1 MRPNTARH
9 LLLTTVAALGGLAP
23 GLSRGALAGEAP
35 APASAGVPLADLVK
49 LVDIPSQSFTLPNGL
64 RVVVHTDR
72 KAPIVGVTT
81 YYRVGSKNEPRG
93 HTGFAHLYEHLFFG
107 GSENVPN
114 FDEPLEAA
122 GSTASNGSTW
132 YDRTNYVETVPTG
145 ALEMALF
152 LESDRM
158 GHLAGSLSQTKLDKQ
173 RGVVE
178 NEKRQDDNQPGGLV
192 GYAIGE
198 GLFPVGH
205 PYRHATI
212 GSMADID
219 AATLADVRR
228 WYADHYGPNNAILV
242 LTGDIDV
249 ATARPLV
256 EKYYG
261 DIPAGPAVAP
271 VAAGPVTLAAP
282 ASREM
287 TDAVATLRLTRAWS
301 GPGLTASDEPA
312 LDVGMRVLG
321 GLASSRLDN
330 ALVRGRQLAVSVSAD
345 VEQHEQTSILAVAM
359 EVKPG
364 VDRKVAEAALDGE
377 IARYLREGPSADE
390 LHRAAM
396 QEVSANVA
404 AMEKVG
410 DFGGKGST
418 LAEGLLYAGDAG
430 WYKAELAR
438 VAALTPE
445 QVRDAMRRWLGR
457 PVFALTLTPGER
469 TEKGETMGGWG
480 DEASRPAPAPDAKLP
495 SPPIPSGPPRTMPAV
510 APVAGLTLPA
520 IEHARLSNGMA
531 VTLAHHGTVPRVLVA
546 LSFDAGIAADADI
559 GAGSAPGRQGLM
571 LAALEEGTDA
581 AGGNLSATA
590 LREAEERLGASVSTA
605 EGLDES
611 TVTLDA
617 LSPNLAPS
625 LALLADV
632 VRHPAFAAADV
643 ARLKAQRQAE
653 LAEVLSSPMGL
664 AARTLDP
671 LLFGPKAPYGQP
683 GDGLGNDAAIAAATP
698 EALRAAHDRWLRPDL
713 ARITV
718 VGDVTMAQAL
728 PLLERTFGDWHA
740 PQSPPPAKAIDAAPP
755 PVAPRIVVIDHPHSP
770 QSVIR
775 AGRVL
780 ALRGALAPGEAPQDA
795 AELANQVLGNDFLS
809 RLNSDLREDKGWSYG
824 VHTQLRAPVG
834 QRSLIVS
841 APVQTART
849 GDAIRAIIAD
859 RAAYPA
865 TKPTTPPERV
875 RATEGN
881 IRALPNGFETNA
893 QLLGKIETN
902 DRLHRPDDYYATL
915 PARLRVLDTAAL
927 DTAAHNWLQPDG
939 LTFVVVGDAKVVMP
953 QLQGLG
959 LPVELVKAGE

>member
-1 MRPNTARH
+1 MRPIAARC
-9 LLLTTVAALGGLAP
+9 LLLTTLVALVLPATP
-23 GLSRGALAGEAP
+23 ALAKEPP
-35 APASAGVPLADLVK
+35 AAQTPTAQEGMPLADLVAK
-49 LVDIPSQSFTLPNGL
+49 VDIPYESFTLPNGL
-64 RVVVHTDR
+64 RVLVHTDR
-72 KAPIVGVTT
+72 KTPIVGVTT
-81 YYRVGSKNEPRG
+81 FYRVGSKNEPKG

-114 FDEPLEAA
+114 YDEPLEAA

-132 YDRTNYVETVPTG
+132 YDRTNYVETVPKG
-145 ALEMALF
+145 ALDLALF
-152 LESDRM
+152 EESDRM
-158 GHLAGSLSQTKLDKQ
+158 GHLMGALSQAKLDKQ

-480 DEASRPAPAPDAKLP
+480 DEASRPAPPPDAKQPTPPLP
-495 SPPIPSGPPRTMPAV
+495 TGPPRTKPAV

-841 APVQTART
+841 APVQTDRT

-859 RAAYPA
+859 MAAYPA

>member
-1 MRPNTARH
+1 MRPIAARALAARC
-9 LLLTTVAALGGLAP
+9 LLLSTFAALASCFP
-23 GLSRGALAGEAP
+23 GMAGGALAQEATG
-35 APASAGVPLADLVK
+35 AGAETGVPLAELVK
-49 LVDIPSQSFTLPNGL
+49 QVDIPAETFTLANGL
-64 RVVVHTDR
+64 RVIVHTDR

-93 HTGFAHLYEHLFFG
+93 RTGFAHLYEHLFFG

-122 GSTASNGSTW
+122 GSTSSNGSTW

-158 GHLAGSLSQTKLDKQ
+158 GHLAGALSQQKLDKQ

-178 NEKRQDDNQPGGLV
+178 NEKRQNDNQPGGLV
-192 GYAIGE
+192 DYAIGE

-205 PYRHATI
+205 PYHHATI

-219 AATLADVRR
+219 AATVSDVRR
-228 WYADHYGPNNAILV
+228 WYAEHYAPNNAILV
-242 LTGDIDV
+242 LTGDID
-249 ATARPLV
+249 ATTARALV
-256 EKYYG
+256 QKYYG
-261 DIPAGPAVAP
+261 DIPAGPAVTP
-271 VAAGPVTLAAP
+271 VTAGPVTLRAP

-287 TDAVATLRLTRAWS
+287 TDAVATMRLVRAWS
-301 GPGLTASDEPA
+301 GPGITAADEPA

-345 VEQHEQTSILAVAM
+345 VEQHEKTSIISVAM

-390 LHRAAM
+390 VRRAAM
-396 QEVSANVA
+396 QVVSGNVA
-404 AMEKVG
+404 GMEKVG
-410 DFGGKGST
+410 DFGGKGTT

-430 WYKAELAR
+430 WYKSELAR
-438 VAALTPE
+438 IAALTPMD
-445 QVRDAMRRWLGR
+445 VRDAVRRWLGR

-469 TEKGETMGGWG
+469 TERGETMGGWG
-480 DEASRPAPAPDAKLP
+480 DEATRPAPPPDPKLP
-495 SPPIPSGPPRTMPAV
+495 VPPISSGPPRAMPAV
-510 APVAGLTLPA
+510 APVAGITLPV
-520 IEHARLSNGMA
+520 IEHARLANGMA
-531 VTLAHHGTVPRVLVA
+531 VTLAHHGMVPRVLVS
-546 LSFDAGIAADADI
+546 LSFNAGIAADA
-559 GAGSAPGRQGLM
+559 AEAPGRQGLM
-571 LAALEEGTDA
+571 LAALGEGTDH
-581 AGGNLSATA
+581 LSATA
-590 LREAEERLGASVSTA
+590 LREAEERLGASIGTA
-605 EGLDES
+605 EGLDDS

-617 LSPNLAPS
+617 LSPTLAPS
-625 LALLADV
+625 LALLAQV
-632 VRHPAFAAADV
+632 VRHPAFAPADV

-653 LAEVLSSPMGL
+653 LAEVVSSPMTL

-671 LLFGPKAPYGQP
+671 LLFGPKHPYGQP
-683 GDGLGNDAAIAAATP
+683 GDGLGSDAAIGAATP
-698 EALRAAHDRWLRPDL
+698 ADLAATHDRWLRPDL
-713 ARITV
+713 ATITV
-718 VGDVTMAQAL
+718 VGDVTMAEAL
-728 PLLERTFGDWHA
+728 PLLERAFGDWRA
-740 PQSPPPAKAIDAAPP
+740 PATAAPTKAIDAAAPTP
-755 PVAPRIVVIDHPHSP
+755 APRIVVIDHPHSP

-780 ALRGALAPGEAPQDA
+780 ALRGALAPGEVPQEA
-795 AELANQVLGNDFLS
+795 ADVANQVLGNDFLS

-841 APVQTART
+841 APVQSDRT

-859 RAAYPA
+859 MAAYPA
-865 TKPTTPPERV
+865 TRPTTPPERE

-881 IRALPNGFETNA
+881 IRALPTGFETNG
-893 QLLGKIETN
+893 QLLAKIEAN
-902 DRLHRPDDYYATL
+902 DRLHRPDNYYATL
-915 PARLRVLDTAAL
+915 PARLRALDTAAL
-927 DTAAHNWLQPDG
+927 DKAAAQWLQPQG
-939 LTFVVVGDAKVVMP
+939 LTFVVVGDAKVVVP

-959 LPVELVKAGE
+959 MPVEVVKAGQ